1 MYFAKSNMRE
11 SVIDYLHHTPHTTH
25 HTPHTTHHT
34 PHTRKGINR
43 RPPENGYQLIIMYN
57 RRRRACPICGKPN
70 LLWPSHHLRQVHG
83 LSSEERQRWLPRVS
97 HLPPT
102 VDPVHLPPSSGPV
115 IPVNNSPLPCLMD
128 NTLETLP
135 HPEFAFQ
142 HPYSMIVVGPSQCG
156 KTHFVHQLLT
166 HKCTVYP
173 SKKSVLVC
181 WCYNQWQPQY
191 EDIRRDL
198 GSNIRFCQGIPELEE
213 DLSEIKTSKHTIM
226 VLDDL
231 MDEAKDSPVVSKLF
245 TQGRH
250 RNASVI
256 LLLQNMFPKG
266 KYNTD
271 ISRNATYKVLF
282 RSPGDR
288 KQIDIMAEQTFAK
301 DRPRFMQAYH
311 RETDQPYGYIVVDNH
326 PRTTS
331 ERQVVANVLGDC
343 YTYPHI
349 TSTSPPSYAR
359 VEPLPPPEKPVTV
372 TRKRKAV
379 QKALV
384 INQSS
389 SKRVRKRPAP
399 FIKAK
404 KRKVPVKKRKPKRK
418 QPVHDSTDEEDM
430 EEGEE
435 GGDGEITSEGED
447 SEISYTEGEDN
458 EPVNEEEEEENQNGG
473 TWRYL
478 RPPKGGGGRTVYED
492 GDDVSPEQARLKHA
506 FYNPHLYHPMRCGY
520 RAGGFG
526 PRSLSY

>member
-1 MYFAKSNMRE
+1 MY
-11 SVIDYLHHTPHTTH
+11 D
-25 HTPHTTHHT
+25 
-34 PHTRKGINR
+34 
-43 RPPENGYQLIIMYN
+43 

-97 HLPPT
+97 HHSPIPLHPQPLILPPK
-102 VDPVHLPPSSGPV
+102 DIPIIIPPEDVPLQQLPV
-115 IPVNNSPLPCLMD
+115 IHSSPVTTTSDIFHSSRSCVD
-128 NTLETLP
+128 TQP

-142 HPYSMIVVGPSQCG
+142 HPYSMMVVGPSQCG

-166 HKCTVYP
+166 HKCIVYP
-173 SKKSVLVC
+173 SKKPWRVV

-191 EDIRRDL
+191 EEIQRDL
-198 GSNIRFCQGIPELEE
+198 KNKIEFVEGVPELSE
-213 DLSEIKTSKHTIM
+213 DLHEINPSKHTII

-231 MDEAKDSPVVSKLF
+231 MAQATDSPMVSKLF

-311 RETDQPYGYIVVDNH
+311 QETTQPYGYIVVDNH

-331 ERQVVANVLGDC
+331 EQQVVANVLGDC

-349 TSTSPPSYAR
+349 TSTSSPPSQLR
-359 VEPLPPPEKPVTV
+359 VEPLPENPVAV
-372 TRKRKAV
+372 PRKRA
-379 QKALV
+379 APV
-384 INQSS
+384 ISQLEVRPPKKRKTSD
-389 SKRVRKRPAP
+389 KRVRKRPA
-399 FIKAK
+399 K
-404 KRKVPVKKRKPKRK
+404 KRKAVPIKKRKPRK
-418 QPVHDSTDEEDM
+418 QPVYDSSDDDDGDMIIGPQTRREMQQEEKEDPAS
-430 EEGEE
+430 EE
-435 GGDGEITSEGED
+435 TS
-447 SEISYTEGEDN
+447 S
-458 EPVNEEEEEENQNGG
+458 EEEETNEESD
-473 TWRYL
+473 
-478 RPPKGGGGRTVYED
+478 P
-492 GDDVSPEQARLKHA
+492 DDIENMTLEEA
-506 FYNPHLYHPMRCGY
+506 FYKRPSIPNKY
-520 RAGGFG
+520 R
-526 PRSLSY
+526 PCC

>member
-1 MYFAKSNMRE
+1 MF
-11 SVIDYLHHTPHTTH
+11 
-25 HTPHTTHHT
+25 
-34 PHTRKGINR
+34 
-43 RPPENGYQLIIMYN
+43 N

-83 LSSEERQRWLPRVS
+83 LSSEERQRWLPRTS
-97 HLPPT
+97 HLPTPPQSQPLILPT
-102 VDPVHLPPSSGPV
+102 KDVPIIIAPEDVPLQQLPVTAFH
-115 IPVNNSPLPCLMD
+115 SPQPCLID
-128 NTLETLP
+128 NTLETQP
-135 HPEFAFQ
+135 YPDFTFQ

-173 SKKSVLVC
+173 SKKPVLVV

-191 EDIRRDL
+191 KEIRCDL
-198 GSNIRFCQGIPELEE
+198 GSNIRFFQGVPELDE
-213 DLSEIKTSKHTIM
+213 DLNEIKTSKHTII

-231 MDEAKDSPVVSKLF
+231 MAEAKDSPVVSKLF

-301 DRPRFMQAYH
+301 DRPRFMQAYKQ
-311 RETDQPYGYIVVDNH
+311 ETDRPYGYIVVDNH

-349 TSTSPPSYAR
+349 TSTSPPSHPR
-359 VEPLPPPEKPVTV
+359 VEPLPEQPVTV
-372 TRKRKAV
+372 TRKRA
-379 QKALV
+379 APV
-384 INQSS
+384 ISQLEVRPPKKRKTSD
-389 SKRVRKRPAP
+389 KRVRKR
-399 FIKAK
+399 KA
-404 KRKVPVKKRKPKRK
+404 VPIKKRKPRK
-418 QPVHDSTDEEDM
+418 QPVYDSSDDDDGDMIMGPQTRREMQQEEKEDPVS
-430 EEGEE
+430 EE
-435 GGDGEITSEGED
+435 TS
-447 SEISYTEGEDN
+447 S
-458 EPVNEEEEEENQNGG
+458 EEEETNEESD
-473 TWRYL
+473 
-478 RPPKGGGGRTVYED
+478 P
-492 GDDVSPEQARLKHA
+492 DDIENMTLEEA
-506 FYNPHLYHPMRCGY
+506 FYKRPSIPNKY
-520 RAGGFG
+520 R
-526 PRSLSY
+526 PCC

>member
-1 MYFAKSNMRE
+1 MVNR
-11 SVIDYLHHTPHTTH
+11 
-25 HTPHTTHHT
+25 
-34 PHTRKGINR
+34 NR
-43 RPPENGYQLIIMYN
+43 RD
-57 RRRRACPICGKPN
+57 CPICGKRN
-70 LLWPSHHLRQVHG
+70 LLKLSNHLSQTHG
-83 LSSEERQRWLPRVS
+83 LSSEERQRWLQRTS
-97 HLPPT
+97 HLPTP
-102 VDPVHLPPSSGPV
+102 VDLSMELMNCPPSSGPV
-115 IPVNNSPLPCLMD
+115 IANSPVPCLMD
-128 NTLETLP
+128 NRPLLPVDTLETLSY
-135 HPEFAFQ
+135 PEFAFQ

-166 HKCTVYP
+166 HKCTVYLH
-173 SKKSVLVC
+173 KKPVLVC

-191 EDIRRDL
+191 KDIRRDL
-198 GSNIRFCQGIPELEE
+198 GSNIRFFQGVPELEE
-213 DLSEIKTSKHTIM
+213 DLGDIKTSRHTII

-231 MDEAKDSPVVSKLF
+231 MTEAKDSPVVSKLF

-311 RETDQPYGYIVVDNH
+311 QETAQPYGYIVVDNH

-349 TSTSPPSYAR
+349 TSTLPPSQTR
-359 VEPLPPPEKPVTV
+359 IEPLPPPLPEQPVTV
-372 TRKRKAV
+372 PRKRATP
-379 QKALV
+379 V

-389 SKRVRKRPAP
+389 IKKRKTNDGRVRKRPAP

-404 KRKVPVKKRKPKRK
+404 KRKAVPKRVPTKKRKSKSVSRK
-418 QPVHDSTDEEDM
+418 QPVYDSSDDDMIIGPKTKREMEQEEEDSDS
-430 EEGEE
+430 EEGE
-435 GGDGEITSEGED
+435 GDEEITSEED
-447 SEISYTEGEDN
+447 EPSVHEEQPDYLDPYWGNPREDV
-458 EPVNEEEEEENQNGG
+458 EDGRG
-473 TWRYL
+473 TWHYPGYTYH
-478 RPPKGGGGRTVYED
+478 PPRGGGGRTVYD
-492 GDDVSPEQARLKHA
+492 W
-506 FYNPHLYHPMRCGY
+506 
-520 RAGGFG
+520 
-526 PRSLSY
+526 

>member
-1 MYFAKSNMRE
+1 MNKCTLSNQTCVQF
-11 SVIDYLHHTPHTTH
+11 SGDTPHTTH
-25 HTPHTTHHT
+25 HTPHTG
-34 PHTRKGINR
+34 KGINR
-43 RPPENGYQLIIMYN
+43 TPPVRTGYQLINMYN

-83 LSSEERQRWLPRVS
+83 LPSEERQWWLPRVS
-97 HLPPT
+97 HHPTPIVPIERIETPVILPPNSCT
-102 VDPVHLPPSSGPV
+102 V
-115 IPVNNSPLPCLMD
+115 IPVSNSHVPCLADNRPPPLPID
-128 NTLETLP
+128 TLETQP
-135 HPEFAFQ
+135 YPDFAFQ

-173 SKKSVLVC
+173 RKKPVLVC

-191 EDIRRDL
+191 KEIQRDL
-198 GSNIRFCQGIPELEE
+198 GSNIRFCQGVPELDE
-213 DLSEIKTSKHTIM
+213 DLNEIKTSKHTIL

-231 MDEAKDSPVVSKLF
+231 MAEAKDSPVVSKLF

-301 DRPRFMQAYH
+301 DRPRFMQAYKQ
-311 RETDQPYGYIVVDNH
+311 ETDRPYGYIIVYNH

-349 TSTSPPSYAR
+349 TSTSSPPSQIKI
-359 VEPLPPPEKPVTV
+359 EPLPLPEKSVAV
-372 TRKRKAV
+372 TRKRPAP
-379 QKALV
+379 L
-384 INQSS
+384 INKSEIRPPKKRKTS
-389 SKRVRKRPAP
+389 DRRVRKRPA
-399 FIKAK
+399 K
-404 KRKVPVKKRKPKRK
+404 KRKAVPIKKRKSKSVSRK
-418 QPVHDSTDEEDM
+418 QPVYDSSDDDDM
-430 EEGEE
+430 IIGPKTRIEMEQDSVSDSEEGEADVE
-435 GGDGEITSEGED
+435 ES
-447 SEISYTEGEDN
+447 IS
-458 EPVNEEEEEENQNGG
+458 EEEDEPSGHEEQPDYLDPYWGNPREDVEEENQH
-473 TWRYL
+473 
-478 RPPKGGGGRTVYED
+478 GGGIWHY
-492 GDDVSPEQARLKHA
+492 PKINLIP
-506 FYNPHLYHPMRCGY
+506 PHTGIGVGTR
-520 RAGGFG
+520 R
-526 PRSLSY
+526 